1 MECVPAARPP
11 VPPPPDRADTTPL
24 HRPPT
29 RPMSEAGAPP
39 RVTVTRVA
47 LSRSRDLSR
56 AAARR
61 VQAASRADG
70 ADASGLSRLLWVNA
84 MHMAGDA
91 LIAVS
96 LAGTLFFAA
105 TTDAQRGNVALYLL
119 VTMAPFA
126 LLAPV
131 IGPLLDRLQ
140 RGRRWALAASSFG
153 RAALALVMAAHF
165 DDLLLYPA
173 ALGVLVLSKAHN
185 VLRAAVVPRVL
196 PSALTLTSA
205 NARLSVFGLATSGVA
220 GAIGAGVAW
229 AFGFP
234 PELWVTAA
242 VFVASGVLAARLPR
256 HVDVPAGE
264 LPADVLSTAEI
275 PAAGRQRRRVHP
287 HVVLALRATAALRG
301 LTGFLTIFLAFLVQA
316 EFADGWTATLA
327 LGGVALTAGVGSF
340 LGTAAGSRL
349 GTAAPDRVVLIAAA
363 TAAGVTV
370 LAAIFYGFGM
380 AVVVAGV
387 AAVTNAIGKVSL
399 DAIIQREVPENLR
412 ASAFARSE
420 TMLQLAWVAGGGLA
434 IALPTTGW
442 IGFTVAAAILVLAVG
457 LVVWSIVGGRTPTS
471 ATPDA
476 PTTPMG
482 TQWT

>member
-1 MECVPAARPP
+1 MAI
-11 VPPPPDRADTTPL
+11 
-24 HRPPT
+24 
-29 RPMSEAGAPP
+29 
-39 RVTVTRVA
+39 
-47 LSRSRDLSR
+47 SRSRELSR

-70 ADASGLSRLLWVNA
+70 AEASGLSRLLWVNA
-84 MHMAGDA
+84 LHMAGDA
-91 LIAVS
+91 MVAVS

-126 LLAPV
+126 VLAPV

-140 RGRRWALAASSFG
+140 RGRRWAMAASSLG
-153 RAALALVMAAHF
+153 RAALALFMAAHY

-173 ALGVLVLSKAHN
+173 ALGILVLSKAHN

-196 PSALTLTSA
+196 PPALSLTSA

-220 GAIGAGVAW
+220 GAFGAGVAW

-242 VFVASGVLAARLPR
+242 VFAVAGALAARLPR

-264 LPADVLSTAEI
+264 LPADVLSTAEL
-275 PAAGRQRRRVHP
+275 PVTGRRRRRVSP

-327 LGGVALTAGVGSF
+327 LGGVALAAGAGSF

-349 GTAAPDRVVLIAAA
+349 GATAPDRVVLVAAGTAAA
-363 TAAGVTV
+363 VTV

-380 AVVVAGV
+380 AVLVAGV
-387 AAVTNAIGKVSL
+387 AAVTNALGKVSL

-420 TMLQLAWVAGGGLA
+420 TFLQLAWVAGGALA

-442 IGFTVAAAILVLAVG
+442 IGFTVAASLLVLAVG
-457 LVVWSIVGGRTPTS
+457 LVLWSLVAGRPS
-471 ATPDA
+471 PADA
-476 PTTPMG
+476 PTTPVG
-482 TQWT
+482 PQWT

>member
-1 MECVPAARPP
+1 MPLPAAG
-11 VPPPPDRADTTPL
+11 
-24 HRPPT
+24 
-29 RPMSEAGAPP
+29 SGNGAGTAPP
-39 RVTVTRVA
+39 RITVTRVA
-47 LSRSRDLSR
+47 ISRSRELSR

-70 ADASGLSRLLWVNA
+70 AEASGLSQLLWVNA
-84 MHMAGDA
+84 LHMAGDA

-105 TTDAQRGNVALYLL
+105 TADAQRGNVALYLL

-126 LLAPV
+126 VLAPI

-140 RGRRWALAASSFG
+140 RGRRWALAGSSFG
-153 RAALALVMAAHF
+153 RAALALFMAAHY

-196 PSALTLTSA
+196 PSALSLTSA
-205 NARLSVFGLATSGVA
+205 NARLSVFGLATAGVA

-229 AFGFP
+229 AFGFR

-242 VFVASGVLAARLPR
+242 VFVVVGVLAARLPR

-264 LPADVLSTAEI
+264 LPADVLSTAEL
-275 PAAGRQRRRVHP
+275 PVPGRRRRRVSP

-327 LGGVALTAGVGSF
+327 LGGVAVAAGAGSF

-349 GTAAPDRVVLIAAA
+349 GTAAPDRVVLVAAA
-363 TAAGVTV
+363 TATGVTV

-380 AVVVAGV
+380 AVLVAGV

-399 DAIIQREVPENLR
+399 DAIIQREVPESLR

-420 TMLQLAWVAGGGLA
+420 TVLQLAWVAGGGLA

-442 IGFTVAAAILVLAVG
+442 IGFTVAAALLVLAVG
-457 LVVWSIVGGRTPTS
+457 LVLWSLARSRPSPAPVP
-471 ATPDA
+471 PDA